1 MFHSTHI
8 ICILLLHQS
17 VMFLLFCVFLFFSKW
32 QTNSIENLSFVMKS
46 LNISLWNIQG
56 LKSSVFGL
64 KSKNPDFMR
73 EIHDLDV
80 IILQET
86 WCRGDEST
94 GCPSGYR
101 ETILSSVKLKS
112 TTQGRDSGG
121 MIIWTKSD
129 LSIELVK
136 REQYHLWL
144 KIKKGII
151 STSQPVFLCA
161 IYIPPLES
169 PYFQEETF
177 QNIEQEISHFQAQG
191 NVLLMG
197 DFNSRT
203 GDKLDFIE
211 SQGSRFITGNNR
223 FSSFPPPQTELWSG
237 SERSRKAA
245 AAALSESGSVHR
257 QWKTA
262 RRLTRSLHLQLSS
275 W

>member
-1 MFHSTHI
+1 
-8 ICILLLHQS
+8 
-17 VMFLLFCVFLFFSKW
+17 MFLLFCVFLFFSKW
-32 QTNSIENLSFVMKS
+32 QT
-46 LNISLWNIQG
+46 
-56 LKSSVFGL
+56 
-64 KSKNPDFMR
+64 
-73 EIHDLDV
+73 
-80 IILQET
+80 
-86 WCRGDEST
+86 
-94 GCPSGYR
+94 
-101 ETILSSVKLKS
+101 
-112 TTQGRDSGG
+112 RDSGG
-121 MIIWTKSD
+121 MIIWTKSE

-211 SQGSRFITGNNR
+211 SQGSRFITGNNT
-223 FSSFPPPQTELWSG
+223 FFPSTVDY
-237 SERSRKAA
+237 AI
-245 AAALSESGSVHR
+245 
-257 QWKTA
+257 TD
-262 RRLTRSLHLQLSS
+262 LHLSS
-275 W
+275 LRAFTVKPLKPFSDHSQISLYIKQSQTLPKPIRTPYHMHKIMSFKWTENSNTVSLTFFPNTGIP

>member
-1 MFHSTHI
+1 
-8 ICILLLHQS
+8 
-17 VMFLLFCVFLFFSKW
+17 
-32 QTNSIENLSFVMKS
+32 
-46 LNISLWNIQG
+46 
-56 LKSSVFGL
+56 
-64 KSKNPDFMR
+64 MR
-73 EIHDLDV
+73 ETHDLDV

-101 ETILSSVKLKS
+101 EIILSSVKLKS

-121 MIIWTKSD
+121 MIIWTKSE

-191 NVLLMG
+191 NVLLMV

-203 GDKLDFIE
+203 GEKLDFIE
-211 SQGSRFITGNNR
+211 SQGTGFITGNNTL
-223 FSSFPPPQTELWSG
+223 FPSHPPTPQTELWSG
-237 SERSRKAA
+237 SE
-245 AAALSESGSVHR
+245 LSPYYEGSCCSSVRIWLCTSSVEDCEETHSVASP
-257 QWKTA
+257 TA
-262 RRLTRSLHLQLSS
+262 QLLVTAQ
-275 W
+275 